1 MVLVLEIEETPSV
14 TNDVESLLLKECVRP
29 MFPIVKKN
37 QKKNRHVGMM
47 PLNFDACFLT
57 LFSPQPVEYESHG
70 GWGWRVLLKLKDLTD
85 EPLDAKMFSSDR
97 R

>member
-14 TNDVESLLLKECVRP
+14 TNDVESLLLKECVGP
-29 MFPIVKKN
+29 MFPIVKTAVAPS
-37 QKKNRHVGMM
+37 VGMM

-70 GWGWRVLLKLKDLTD
+70 GWGGVLLKLKDLTD

>member
-14 TNDVESLLLKECVRP
+14 TNDVENLLLKECVRP
-29 MFPIVKKN
+29 MFPIVKTAVAPS
-37 QKKNRHVGMM
+37 VGMM

-57 LFSPQPVEYESHG
+57 LFSPQPVEYESHWVVGVG
-70 GWGWRVLLKLKDLTD
+70 GAVLLKLKDLTD